1 MTGLDGEN
9 NPVGREAL
17 GLVIATALAQIAGE
31 DQAATADVLC
41 GAVVTTQ
48 LQSLAVAPTAS
59 SGRLYKTS
67 T

>member
-1 MTGLDGEN
+1 MTDSDAEG

-17 GLVIATALAQIAGE
+17 GFVIATGLAQIAERSGSY
-31 DQAATADVLC
+31 AGDVLC
-41 GAVVTTQ
+41 GAVVTTP

-59 SGRLYKTS
+59 SGRLYKTR